1 MERRPGLR
9 RMAERSAG
17 LTRRGRR
24 IGSGRAGGLSFPE
37 MEREIHEQSSH
48 HANKGSEGHG
58 MLIRPVREDPR
69 DTCSESTE
77 RDHEKHRPHRGD
89 RSTRRQVG
97 AESSR

>member
-1 MERRPGLR
+1 
-9 RMAERSAG
+9 MAERPAG

-24 IGSGRAGGLSFPE
+24 IGSGRASGLSFYE

-58 MLIRPVREDPR
+58 MLICPVREEPR
-69 DTCSESTE
+69 HTCSESTE

-89 RSTRRQVG
+89 GSTGRQVG
-97 AESSR
+97 AESLR